1 MIRVLFVC
9 LGNICRS
16 PMAEAVF
23 RHKTEKRGVSS
34 SFLIESAGTG
44 EWHVGHEPHEETL
57 KTLRKKHIPAGIMI
71 GRQLNETDLDADYI
85 IAMDAANLGFINR
98 MRGSFTEN
106 EVFRLLD
113 LLPDLPE
120 DDVPDPYMTG
130 NFEEVFN
137 LIDQGCEVLLD
148 YIMTKERL

>member
-23 RHKTEKRGVSS
+23 RHKAEKRGIRSS
-34 SFLIESAGTG
+34 LLIESAGTG
-44 EWHVGHEPHEETL
+44 EWHVGHEPHDETL
-57 KTLRKKHIPAGIMI
+57 KILRNNHIPVGIMI

-85 IAMDAANLGFINR
+85 IAMDASNLGFINR
-98 MRGSFTEN
+98 MRGSHIEN

-113 LLPDLPE
+113 LLPDIPE

-130 NFEEVFN
+130 NFEEVFK
-137 LIDQGCEVLLD
+137 LIDQGCEALLE
-148 YIMTKERL
+148 YIIAKECL